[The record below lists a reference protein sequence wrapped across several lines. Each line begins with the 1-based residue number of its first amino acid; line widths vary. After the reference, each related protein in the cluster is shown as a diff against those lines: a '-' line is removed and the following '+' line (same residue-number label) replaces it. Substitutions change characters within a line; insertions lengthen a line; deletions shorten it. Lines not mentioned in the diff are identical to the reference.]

1 MGTKEGREFQVKAQ
15 YVQSHE
21 DVKEHVMREEHALV
35 QSNWYIQRKVRE
47 KNEAGEVT

>member
-15 YVQSHE
+15 YVQRHE
-21 DVKEHVMREEHALV
+21 DVKEHVMREEHQLV
-35 QSNWYIQRKVRE
+35 PCGWYKQRKVRD